1 MARESDAR
9 VRADTAIAR
18 LTEAAQVRAN
28 EADAAVRRE
37 AQVRARADTANA
49 RLAEAAQAKA
59 DEADAAVVREAEA
72 RADGDAANGR
82 LIEAAQAKAD
92 EADAAVVREAE
103 ARADGDAA
111 NARLI
116 EAAQAKADE
125 ADAAVRREAQVRAR
139 ADTAN
144 ARLAEAAR
152 AKADEVDAAVARE
165 SDARVRADTAIARLT
180 EAAQVR
186 ANEADAAVR
195 REAQVRAR
203 ADTAIARL
211 AEAAQAKADDADAA
225 VRREANTR
233 ARADEAIAETVE
245 AARATAA
252 DALASG
258 VFRLQA
264 EASSGSTLARF
275 SVLVKAGI
283 GDRYID
289 SGMVI
294 EVTGTRRQQR
304 SRIAFKTDQFSITDG
319 RNETMPF
326 VFENG
331 VAKIAVASIGHID
344 ADVRNAHVLYS
355 GNHITLPEDA
365 DVTVRLDPG
374 PRRLQDYDHLLFTIK
389 AGHLGFTTGSIPG
402 AYLPARKTLDEW
414 SRFVCAPHENLRGE
428 DNAPAF
434 NVWRINNSTMGIR
447 ESGQWRHNS
456 SLRLVAIT
464 GFINP

>member
-1 MARESDAR
+1 MVREAEARAEGDA
-9 VRADTAIAR
+9 ANGQLI
-18 LTEAAQVRAN
+18 EAAQAKADQ
-28 EADAAVRRE
+28 ADAAVRRE
-37 AQVRARADTANA
+37 AQVRARAANEAMAGRANA
-49 RLAEAAQAKA
+49 
-59 DEADAAVVREAEA
+59 AVKLRPT
-72 RADGDAANGR
+72 RAPEPIQP
-82 LIEAAQAKAD
+82 IEAAQAKAD
-92 EADAAVVREAE
+92 
-103 ARADGDAA
+103 
-111 NARLI
+111 
-116 EAAQAKADE
+116 Q
-125 ADAAVRREAQVRAR
+125 
-139 ADTAN
+139 
-144 ARLAEAAR
+144 
-152 AKADEVDAAVARE
+152 
-165 SDARVRADTAIARLT
+165 
-180 EAAQVR
+180 
-186 ANEADAAVR
+186 
-195 REAQVRAR
+195 
-203 ADTAIARL
+203 
-211 AEAAQAKADDADAA
+211 ADAA

-252 DALASG
+252 DALAG
-258 VFRLQA
+258 GAFRLQA
-264 EASSGSTLARF
+264 EASSASTLARF

-294 EVTGTRRQQR
+294 EVTGTRRRQR

-319 RNETMPF
+319 RRETLPF

-331 VAKIAVASIGHID
+331 VAKIAVASVGHID

-434 NVWRINNSTMGIR
+434 NVWRINNWTMGIR
-447 ESGQWRHNS
+447 ESGQWRHNTP
-456 SLRLVAIT
+456 LRLVAIT